1 MKMKVILP
9 LFALFLLTAISYR
22 QDVYIHDDL
31 TKSWETEA
39 NMDVPESVLL
49 DRDNG
54 IIYIANISGNPTEKN
69 EKGFITKMSSTG
81 TMAKIKWTEGLHAPK
96 GMGLFDD
103 KLYVSDIDR
112 VAEIDTKTGK
122 VTAFYDA
129 PDAIFLNDISIDDE
143 GTVYIS
149 DMKDQAIYRL
159 KDGSLELWLQSDKL
173 DNPNGL
179 FVFEDKLLAG
189 INGAVLKI
197 DPTTKSITPYIENT
211 GSIDG
216 LKWVEDETF
225 IISDWKGAVHLISPD
240 NEKIKLLDTTEAE
253 INAADIDFCPTSRT
267 LFVPT
272 FFDNRVMVYKL
283 K

>member
-1 MKMKVILP
+1 MKMKV
-9 LFALFLLTAISYR
+9 LLSLLVFFSFTAYSQG
-22 QDVYIHDDL
+22 QDVFIHEDL

-54 IIYIANISGNPTEKN
+54 IIYIANISGKPTEKN
-69 EKGFITKMSSTG
+69 DQGFITKMSSAG
-81 TMAKIKWTEGLHAPK
+81 TMAKIKWAEGLHAPK

-112 VAEIDTKTGK
+112 VAEIDTKTGEI
-122 VTAFYDA
+122 TAFYDA
-129 PDAIFLNDISIDDE
+129 PEAVFLNDISIDDE

-159 KDGSLELWLQSDKL
+159 KDGDLELWLQSDKL

-179 FVFEDKLLAG
+179 FVSEDKLLAG

-197 DPTTKSITPYIENT
+197 DPATKSITPYIENT

-216 LKWVEDETF
+216 LEWVEDETF
-225 IISDWKGAVHLISPD
+225 IISDWKGAVHLVSPEK
-240 NEKIKLLDTTEAE
+240 EKIKLLDTTEAE
-253 INAADIDFCPTSRT
+253 INAADIEFCPASRT

-283 K
+283 N